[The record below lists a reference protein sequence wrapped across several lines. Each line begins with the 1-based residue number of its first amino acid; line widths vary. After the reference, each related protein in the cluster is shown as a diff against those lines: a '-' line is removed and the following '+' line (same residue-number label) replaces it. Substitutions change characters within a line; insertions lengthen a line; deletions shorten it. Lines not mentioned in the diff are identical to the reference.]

1 MITIESTFNCS
12 QPFDSSGAEMSLS
25 TKPSTTFSQIFS
37 QAIAD
42 HLSVIKSLPSQQPV
56 LEQIAVEMTRAIVE
70 GRKVL
75 WCGNG
80 GSAADAQHLA
90 AEFVGRFRRERRG
103 LPSIALTTDTSI
115 LTAIA
120 NDYGYD
126 DIFRRQVEAH
136 CVEGDV
142 VVGISTSGN
151 SKNVCSALKAA
162 REWGAFTVAFTGAGG
177 GALAAI
183 ANATLCIA
191 SKDTARVQET
201 HILCG
206 HMLCDWVE
214 LSICERQVLE
224 SETISR

>member
-1 MITIESTFNCS
+1 MITTESTFNRS
-12 QPFDSSGAEMSLS
+12 QPLDNSGAEMSAS
-25 TKPSTTFSQIFS
+25 TKPSTIFSQMFS

-56 LEQIAVEMTRAIVE
+56 LEEIAAEMTRAIIE
-70 GRKVL
+70 GKKVL

-80 GSAADAQHLA
+80 GSAADSQHLA

-115 LTAIA
+115 LTSIA

-136 CVEGDV
+136 CVDGDV

-162 REWGAFTVAFTGAGG
+162 RKWGAFTVAFTGTGG
-177 GALAAI
+177 GELATI

-191 SKDTARVQET
+191 GKDTARVQEA

-214 LSICERQVLE
+214 LSICERHALG
-224 SETISR
+224 SEKISR